1 MKFRLEKCANTTFLR
16 GRLEKSTSIELDNSK
31 KIKELK
37 QEEVYKYLGVNE
49 RSGIVHVIMKKKIK
63 KESYRRVRAILKT
76 KPNSNRIEIQANR
89 IQAINTL
96 AITVVTYSLNIIN

>member
-16 GRLEKSTSIELDNSK
+16 GRLEKSTSIELDNNK

-63 KESYRRVRAILKT
+63 KESYRRVRAILKKNQT
-76 KPNSNRIEIQANR
+76 RIESKSKQIESKQL
-89 IQAINTL
+89 IH
-96 AITVVTYSLNIIN
+96 